1 MKAFSLFTLSITALL
16 AVSCSDSSGT
26 NQNEKTAPKKKDPFE
41 KRFIREIETKLSI
54 NRTEKYSYK
63 LYKADINGD
72 GVGDAIITVNRMQYA
87 EDQAIASGNVA
98 KAVEVGY
105 VGPYNLFFYYDGATD
120 LISEP
125 VQVPSSPGRELDVH
139 FESITSPDKK
149 DIVIDYRVRNSGWR
163 SYFTSSGQGTLSLMF
178 QWKWFD
184 HIGEESPEALNQVL
198 EANPRGQMMDISI
211 YESSIDDYPGTVK
224 DVYGYAPK
232 ITKKGALMYRFF
244 YDPQVLKF
252 RIYSPEMLKSMGLV
266 AIGPLDRPSN

>member
-1 MKAFSLFTLSITALL
+1 MKAFSLFTLSFTALL
-16 AVSCSDSSGT
+16 AVSCSQSPDAD
-26 NQNEKTAPKKKDPFE
+26 QEEATAPKKKEAFE
-41 KRFIREIETKLSI
+41 KRFIKEIEAKLKI

-63 LYKADINGD
+63 VYKADINGD
-72 GVGDAIITVNRMQYA
+72 GIGDAIITVNRMQYA

-105 VGPYNLFFYYDGATD
+105 VGPYNLFFYYDGALD
-120 LISEP
+120 LISDP

-184 HIGEESPEALNQVL
+184 YIGEANPEALNHVL
-198 EANPRGQMMDISI
+198 EANPRGQLQDISI
-211 YESSIDDYPGTVK
+211 YQSSIDDYPGTVK
-224 DVYGYAPK
+224 DIYGYVPK
-232 ITKKGALMYRFF
+232 ITQKGALMYRFF

-252 RIYSPEMLKSMGLV
+252 RIYSPEMLKNMGLV
-266 AIGPLDRPSN
+266 AIGPLDRPAN